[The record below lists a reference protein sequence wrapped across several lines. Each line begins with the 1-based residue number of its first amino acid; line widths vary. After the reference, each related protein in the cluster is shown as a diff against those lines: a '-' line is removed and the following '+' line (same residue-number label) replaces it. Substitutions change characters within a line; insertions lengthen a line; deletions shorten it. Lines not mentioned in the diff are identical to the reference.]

1 MKHALIR
8 LVVLSAVLLSVP
20 TARADSIRV
29 GAAVSLKEAF
39 GEIATLYKAD
49 TGETV
54 EFVFGSSGQIAAQI
68 KSGAPIDAFV
78 SAAQKQFDDL
88 AKDGL
93 LDVKTRHLVAGN
105 ELVLIV
111 PVAAK
116 GGAVGGF
123 DDLKKDAVAK
133 IAVGEPKTVPAGQYA
148 AQTLKALKLDD
159 VVKGKIV
166 FGTNVRQVLAYVERG
181 EVQAGLVYRTD
192 AQESA
197 AKESGDKVAIVA
209 TADAATHEPIIY
221 PAAVL
226 SKTEHGDAAGHFL
239 DYLMSEKA
247 IAVLRAKGFSILIDP
262 APPAPA
268 KPAQP

>member
-8 LVVLSAVLLSVP
+8 LVVLSAVLLGVP

-54 EFVFGSSGQIAAQI
+54 EFVFGSSGQVAAQI
-68 KSGAPIDAFV
+68 KSGAPMDAFV
-78 SAAQKQFDDL
+78 SAAKKQFDDL
-88 AKDGL
+88 VKDGL
-93 LDVKTRHLVAGN
+93 LDVETRHLVAGN

-111 PVAAK
+111 PAAAVK

-159 VVKGKIV
+159 AVKGKIV
-166 FGTNVRQVLAYVERG
+166 FGANVRQVLAYVERG
-181 EVQAGLVYRTD
+181 EVQAGIVYRTD
-192 AQESA
+192 
-197 AKESGDKVAIVA
+197 AKESGDKVTIVA
-209 TADAATHEPIIY
+209 TADAATHEAIIY

-247 IAVLRAKGFSILIDP
+247 VAVMRAKGFSIPTDP
-262 APPAPA
+262 APAAPA
-268 KPAQP
+268 KPATP